1 MSEEF
6 SDKEMAEAREEY
18 YEEEKQRLVDSF
30 EKGGREKTDYSVT
43 WRGDVREF
51 YYGLPIME
59 NGELL
64 GFEMMKF
71 EKFYDMGM
79 GFRGDDHPWTD
90 DKGKQIVMTI
100 DEYFDFYKELG
111 KKDGRL
117 GAFIRRSDEEK
128 AVMNKAGEN
137 KIKKLRRVISEREKK
152 DKERQDKLK
161 AGYAAFKKQ
170 KQKEARD

>member
-6 SDKEMAEAREEY
+6 SDKEMAEARKEY

-30 EKGGREKTDYSVT
+30 EKEGCEKTNYSVT

-100 DEYFDFYKELG
+100 DEYFDFYKKLE
-111 KKDGRL
+111 KKDNRW
-117 GAFIRRSDEEK
+117 GALIRRSEEET
-128 AVMNKAGEN
+128 AVMNKASEN
-137 KIKKLRRVISEREKK
+137 KIKKLRQVISEREKR
-152 DKERQDKLK
+152 DKERQAKLK
-161 AGYAAFKKQ
+161 AGYESFKKRHPQ
-170 KQKEARD
+170 ERE